1 MDDFFNF
8 NFDGDDELNEFNK
21 FNKQG
26 DISRMFNERMNDD
39 EFRERFNKIVGNYQR
54 DFEKMLRLLYNNK
67 KPLDNPF
74 SGLSP
79 DFNGL
84 DLKSLTKDGWDE
96 QHWTSPDGKTQ
107 ISSFSRS
114 MTPEDFYYN
123 EKRRKMNGD
132 EISNKDLIELL
143 EYELGEAVSEEKYEK
158 AAKLRDTIKELKEG
172 E

>member
-8 NFDGDDELNEFNK
+8 NFDDDELNEFNK

-39 EFRERFNKIVGNYQR
+39 DFRERFNKIVGNYQR

-67 KPLDNPF
+67 NSSDNPF

-79 DFNGL
+79 ELTGL

-96 QHWTSPDGKTQ
+96 QRWTSPDGKTQ

-114 MTPEDFYYN
+114 MTPEDFYHN
-123 EKRRKMNGD
+123 EKKQKMGED
-132 EISNKDLIELL
+132 EISNNDLIQLL
-143 EYELGEAVSEEKYEK
+143 EHELGEAVSEEKYEK
-158 AAKLRDTIKELKEG
+158 AVKLRDTIKELKEG